1 MKIYMVTGAS
11 ESWRNSGYMHAV
23 LKAEHPALLV
33 SFVEFTKDPDQKLAV
48 TTMADEYIPPS
59 QRQKEPT

>member
-1 MKIYMVTGAS
+1 MKIFLVASTAKSWMNTGYGHS
-11 ESWRNSGYMHAV
+11 
-23 LKAEHPALLV
+23 LLQAEHPALLV

-59 QRQKEPT
+59 QRQKEPS